1 MSTTEIAS
9 GAGAVIDVTQIEPRL
24 KHPTIFK
31 NFDALQ
37 AGESFT
43 ILNDH
48 DPKPVYYQLLGERG
62 NIFTFEYLEAGP
74 EWWRIKIAKNK
85 ADGNNEITV
94 GSIAAKDYRKAE
106 VFKKMGIDF
115 CCGGDKSLK
124 EASEEAGIALTDL
137 EKALQ
142 NADTTSP
149 AASMDYNKWSLD
161 FLSDFIV
168 NTHHQYIRDNAEIIN
183 NLAQKVA
190 QRHGS
195 SHAELPEL
203 ALKVNHFLQDL
214 LEHTLK
220 EEEVLFPNIKQLVAH
235 QKDPVKYPAMPGKV
249 SPAIKAMQAE
259 HDQAGTELHFFRKT
273 TKDYTLPPDGCN
285 SYQYL
290 FEKMKEFE
298 DDMFRHIHLENNI
311 LFPKAVQ
318 LEKEIT
324 GS

>member
-1 MSTTEIAS
+1 MNTTEIAS
-9 GAGAVIDVTQIEPRL
+9 GAGAEIDVTQIEPRL

-37 AGESFT
+37 PGESF
-43 ILNDH
+43 IIRNDH

-85 ADGNNEITV
+85 VDGKNEITV
-94 GSIAAKDYRKAE
+94 GDIAAKDYRKAE

-115 CCGGDKSLK
+115 CCGGKKSLK
-124 EASEEAGIALTDL
+124 EASEEAGIALPEL
-137 EKALQ
+137 EKALRE
-142 NADTTSP
+142 ADTVSP
-149 AASMDYNKWSLD
+149 AASMDYNKWDLD

-168 NTHHQYIRDNAEIIN
+168 NTHHRYIRDNAEIIN

-190 QRHGS
+190 QRHGD
-195 SHAELPEL
+195 SHPELKEL

-220 EEEVLFPNIKQLVAH
+220 EEEALFPNIKQLSAH
-235 QKDPVKYPAMPGKV
+235 QKNPAKYPAIPGGISV
-249 SPAIKAMQAE
+249 AIKTMQAE
-259 HDQAGTELHFFRKT
+259 HDLAGADLHFFRKA
-273 TKDYTLPPDGCN
+273 TKDYALPTDACN

-298 DDMFRHIHLENNI
+298 EDTFRHIHLENNI

-318 LEKEIT
+318 LEREMDQ
-324 GS
+324 